1 VNEYNKKQLVIFK
14 LTQLSMKVIYLQFRR
29 AWLFLVLMTVFAT
42 VSGQIQ
48 VTGKITAADD
58 NQGMPGVNITIK
70 GANQG
75 VTSRNDG
82 SYSISVRSAED
93 VLVFSFVGYETEE
106 LQVGNKTTLDV
117 ILIPSIK
124 ELETIIVMGYSTKK
138 KSEIT
143 SAIATVSSDKLMDVT
158 ASDIGTMLQGKV
170 SGIQVINSSGAPGA
184 TSEIRIRGIS
194 SFSAPQGPLYVVDG
208 IIGGTFDPND
218 VDNITVLKD
227 AGATGMYG
235 SQANGG
241 VVVVTTKKA
250 KSEKPQFEFKAVT
263 GYRVADHGNVNM
275 MDSKTLYEYHREYF
289 RDPATFVID
298 DRKFNAARPAS
309 LLEVN
314 TDWLAETFKP
324 ALVQNYFL
332 STAGMSNK
340 FSYYLGASYYDEE
353 GTFINSNFKRANV
366 RANTTYKF
374 SDRVSMTNNINIS
387 GSKNRGADYMNLYYA
402 YTSMPWDN
410 PYDENGKVRSFKT
423 ASGIWSKDKINPI
436 QAAQNSELSNKS
448 FSFDYDLD
456 FNIKILD
463 WLNFSSTNRVSAM
476 TGMDRTFYAK
486 AADNIVYYGL
496 GYVSTQ
502 SNFAYNGITTDLLKF
517 NYERSKHSIS
527 GLVGIEAQSGHDD
540 YIFGSGMN
548 IPEGLSA
555 PSVASS
561 QFLIRGAPSKTVMQ
575 SLISQ
580 INYNYSG
587 RYFLS
592 ASYRIDQSSQFAPN
606 RRTAKFPS
614 LSGAWLLSNEEF
626 IKSIPAVSNLK
637 LKASWGKTGMKDIGP
652 YRYMEMFSFSSQYD
666 GESAA
671 VPTQM
676 ANPDLTWEQ
685 TDQFNTGFEIGV
697 FDRINLELNFYKN
710 LTKDLLVERALPPSG
725 GFRTQWQNI
734 GKDMNQGIDVSIN
747 AEVVKTGN
755 FSWSV
760 DFSFGYNKNKLT
772 GFGNDTIIT
781 TNNYGIMQ
789 VYHNGASLY
798 SWYAKEFYG
807 IDPDNGSML
816 WVDKNG
822 QTTHEYQDARY
833 IEYGTPMP
841 KFQGGF
847 STSIRYRSLSLNG
860 NFSYLKGN
868 KIFNYFRRY
877 ADHDLNETQFNAMM
891 PRDDYKLWQQPG
903 DHATKPLPQNARNSF
918 DPSTRFIEDGS
929 FVKVRNIT
937 LSYDLPH
944 KIISKIKLTGLTVSV
959 SADNPFTFTDFW
971 GQDPEVS
978 IDPSEGNLPGYTE
991 FKYPNNKQYLL
1002 SIKIR
1007 F

>member
-1 VNEYNKKQLVIFK
+1 
-14 LTQLSMKVIYLQFRR
+14 MKVIYLQFRKV
-29 AWLFLVLMTVFAT
+29 WLFLGLITACITMYAQVP
-42 VSGQIQ
+42 
-48 VTGKITAADD
+48 VTGRVLSADD
-58 NQGMPGVNITIK
+58 NQGMPGVNIAIK
-70 GANQG
+70 GTNLG
-75 VTSRNDG
+75 VTTGNDG
-82 SYSISVRSAED
+82 TYSISVRNSED
-93 VLVFSFVGYETEE
+93 MLVFSYVGYNTEE
-106 LQVGNKTTLDV
+106 VKVGNQKSVDV
-117 ILIPSIK
+117 LMVPDIK
-124 ELETIIVMGYSTKK
+124 QLETVIVMGYSSKK
-138 KSEIT
+138 RSEIT
-143 SAIATVSSDKLMDVT
+143 SAVATVSSDKLMDVT
-158 ASDIGTMLQGKV
+158 SSDIGTMLQGKV

-218 VDNITVLKD
+218 VESITVLKD

-250 KSEKPQFEFKAVT
+250 KTNKPQFEFKAVT
-263 GYRVADHGNVNM
+263 GYRIADQGNVRM

-289 RDPATFVID
+289 RDPVTFVID
-298 DRKFNAARPAS
+298 DRKFKVARPAS
-309 LLEVN
+309 LLDVN

-324 ALVQNYFL
+324 ALIQNYFL
-332 STAGMSNK
+332 SSAGKSDK
-340 FSYYLGASYYDEE
+340 FSYYIGASYYDEE
-353 GTFINSNFKRANV
+353 GTFVNSNYKRANL

-374 SDRVSMTNNINIS
+374 SDRVSLTNNINIS

-402 YTSMPWDN
+402 YVSMPWDD
-410 PYDENGKVRSFKT
+410 PYDEAGKVRSFKT
-423 ASGIWSKDKINPI
+423 ATGIWSKDKINPI

-448 FSFDYDLD
+448 FSFDYDVDL
-456 FNIKILD
+456 NIKILN
-463 WLNFSSTNRVSAM
+463 WLTFSSTNRVSAISS
-476 TGMDRTFYAK
+476 MDKTFYAK

-496 GYVSTQ
+496 GYISTQ
-502 SNFAYNGITTDLLKF
+502 SNFGYSGITTDLFKF
-517 NYERSKHSIS
+517 NYEKSNHSIS
-527 GLVGIEAQSGHDD
+527 GLIGIEAQGGHDD

-561 QFLIRGAPSKTVMQ
+561 QFLIRGAPSKSVMQ

-580 INYNYSG
+580 LNYNYSG
-587 RYFLS
+587 KYFLS

-614 LSGAWLLSNEEF
+614 VSGAWLISNEEF
-626 IKSIPAVSNLK
+626 VKGLAAISNLK

-666 GESAA
+666 GQSAA

-685 TDQFNTGFEIGV
+685 TDQFNSGLEIGLLN
-697 FDRINLELNFYKN
+697 RINLEVNFYRN
-710 LTKDLLVERALPPSG
+710 MTKDLLVERALPPSG

-734 GKDMNQGIDVSIN
+734 GKDLNQGFEVSVNADVI
-747 AEVVKTGN
+747 KTSDFN
-755 FSWSV
+755 WSL
-760 DFSFGYNKNKLT
+760 DFSFGYNKNKLS
-772 GFGNDTIIT
+772 GFGSDTIIT
-781 TNNYGIMQ
+781 ANNYGVTQI
-789 VYHNGASLY
+789 YHDGASLY

-807 IDPDNGSML
+807 IDPADGSML

-833 IEYGTPMP
+833 VEYGTPMP

-847 STSIRYRSLSLNG
+847 STLIRYKGISFGG

-891 PRDDYKLWQQPG
+891 PRDDYKLWQKPG
-903 DHATKPLPQNARNSF
+903 DIATKPLPQNARNSF

-929 FVKVRNIT
+929 FLKVRNIT
-937 LSYDLPH
+937 LSYDLPQS
-944 KIISKIKLTGLTVSV
+944 IISKIKLTGLTLSL
-959 SADNPFTFTDFW
+959 SADNPFTLTDFW

-978 IDPSEGNLPGYTE
+978 IDPTGGNLPGYTE

-1002 SIKIR
+1002 SAKIR

>member
-1 VNEYNKKQLVIFK
+1 
-14 LTQLSMKVIYLQFRR
+14 MKVIYLQFRKV
-29 AWLFLVLMTVFAT
+29 WLFLGLITACASGF
-42 VSGQIQ
+42 GQINLS
-48 VTGKITAADD
+48 GKVTAADD
-58 NQGMPGVNITIK
+58 NRGLPGVNITIK
-70 GANQG
+70 GTNRG
-75 VTSRNDG
+75 VTTGDDG
-82 SYSISVRSAED
+82 SYSISVQNPED
-93 VLVFSFVGYETEE
+93 VLVFSFVGYNPEE
-106 LQVGNKTTLDV
+106 EKVGSRMTIDV
-117 ILIPSIK
+117 NLVPEIK
-124 ELETIIVMGYSTKK
+124 ELESVIVMGYSTKK
-138 KSEIT
+138 RSEIT
-143 SAIATVSSDKLMDVT
+143 SAVATVSSDKLMDVT
-158 ASDIGTMLQGKV
+158 ANDIGTMLQGKV
-170 SGIQVINSSGAPGA
+170 SGIEVINSSGAPGA

-218 VDNITVLKD
+218 VEDITVLKD

-241 VVVVTTKKA
+241 VVVVTTKKP
-250 KSEKPQFEFKAVT
+250 KTNKPVFEFKAVT
-263 GYRVADHGNVNM
+263 GYRIADQGHVRM
-275 MDSKTLYEYHREYF
+275 MDSKTLYEYHREFF
-289 RDPATFVID
+289 RDPVTFVVD
-298 DRKFNAARPAS
+298 DRKFKAARPAS
-309 LLEVN
+309 LLDVN
-314 TDWLAETFKP
+314 TDWLGETFKP
-324 ALVQNYFL
+324 ALIQNYFL
-332 STAGMSNK
+332 SSAGRNEK
-340 FSYYLGASYYDEE
+340 FSYYIGGSYYDEE

-374 SDRVSMTNNINIS
+374 SDRVSLTNNINIS
-387 GSKNRGADYMNLYYA
+387 GSKNRGTDDMNLYYA
-402 YTSMPWDN
+402 YVSMPWDD
-410 PYDENGKVRSFKT
+410 PYDEAGKVRSFKT
-423 ASGIWSKDKINPI
+423 AEGIWSKDKINPI

-456 FNIKILD
+456 LNIRILN
-463 WLNFSSTNRVSAM
+463 WLTFTSTNRLSAI
-476 TGMDRTFYAK
+476 TTMDKTFYAK

-496 GYVSTQ
+496 GYTSTR
-502 SNFAYNGITTDLLKF
+502 SNFGYSGITTDLFKF
-517 NYERSKHSIS
+517 SLERSDHSFS
-527 GLVGIEAQSGHDD
+527 GLVGIEAQGGHDD

-561 QFLIRGAPSKTVMQ
+561 QFLIGGAPSRSVMQ

-614 LSGAWLLSNEEF
+614 LSGAWLISNEEF
-626 IKSIPAVSNLK
+626 AKNIPALSNLK

-685 TDQFNTGFEIGV
+685 TDQFNTGLEIGL
-697 FDRINLELNFYKN
+697 FNRINLELNFYKN
-710 LTKDLLVERALPPSG
+710 MTKDLLVERALPPSG

-734 GKDMNQGIDVSIN
+734 GKDMNQGFEVSLSTD
-747 AEVVKTGN
+747 VVKTSDIN
-755 FSWSV
+755 WSV

-781 TNNYGIMQ
+781 TNNYGVMQ
-789 VYHNGASLY
+789 VYHDGASLY
-798 SWYAKEFYG
+798 SWYAKEYYG
-807 IDPDNGSML
+807 IDPANGSML

-822 QTTHEYQDARY
+822 QITHEYQDARY

-847 STSIRYRSLSLNG
+847 STIIRYKSISLSG
-860 NFSYLKGN
+860 NFSYLSGN

-877 ADHDLNETQFNAMM
+877 ADHDLNETQFNVMM
-891 PRDDYKLWQQPG
+891 PRDDYRLWQKPG
-903 DHATKPLPQNARNSF
+903 DNATKPLPQNARNSF

-929 FVKVRNIT
+929 FLKVRNIT
-937 LSYDLPH
+937 LSYDLP
-944 KIISKIKLTGLTVSV
+944 KRMISKIKLNGLTISL
-959 SADNPFTFTDFW
+959 SADNAYTFTDFW
-971 GQDPEVS
+971 GQDPEIS
-978 IDPSEGNLPGYTE
+978 IDPGGGNLPGYTE
-991 FKYPNNKQYLL
+991 FKYPNNRQYLL
-1002 SIKIR
+1002 SLKIR